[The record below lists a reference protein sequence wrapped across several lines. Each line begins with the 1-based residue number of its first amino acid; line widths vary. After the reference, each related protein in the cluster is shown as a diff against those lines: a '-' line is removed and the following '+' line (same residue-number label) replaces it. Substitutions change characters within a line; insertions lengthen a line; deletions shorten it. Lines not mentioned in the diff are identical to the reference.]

1 MPEQAISGAQV
12 FYLYITLLREKFMKI
27 GCPKE
32 IKDNEN
38 RVGLTPNS
46 VHAYTAAGHEV
57 FMEKGAGLGDRKSVV

>member
-1 MPEQAISGAQV
+1 
-12 FYLYITLLREKFMKI
+12 MKI

-46 VHAYTAAGHEV
+46 VRAYKDAGHEV
-57 FMEKGAGLGDRKSVV
+57 FIEKGAGLGSAITDEEYVT